1 MLRYKRSADVSV
13 RNDAS
18 CVYCRNPN
26 SDSSGPWCYTDGLGE
41 KESCHT
47 QIPKCGEYNVY
58 QGVNL

>member
-1 MLRYKRSADVSV
+1 MLRYKRAADVSV

-41 KESCHT
+41 KESCHA
-47 QIPKCGEYNVY
+47 QIPKCGEYNEW
-58 QGVNL
+58 